1 MGGRHAPPKLGT
13 DVFMAVVVLALLAL
27 LVAIIVP
34 AAVG

>member
-13 DVFMAVVVLALLAL
+13 DIFMAVVVLALLAL

-34 AAVG
+34 AVIG

>member
-13 DVFMAVVVLALLAL
+13 DIFMAVVVLALLAL

-34 AAVG
+34 AIVG

>member
-13 DVFMAVVVLALLAL
+13 DIFMAVVVLALLAL

-34 AAVG
+34 AVVG